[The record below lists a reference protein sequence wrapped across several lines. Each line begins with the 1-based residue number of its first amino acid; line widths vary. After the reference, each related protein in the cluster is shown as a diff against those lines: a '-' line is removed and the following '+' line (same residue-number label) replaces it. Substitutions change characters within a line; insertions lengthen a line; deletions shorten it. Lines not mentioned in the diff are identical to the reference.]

1 MDKKKLKQLEIES
14 KGKVVKEQLNPS
26 LPQIAPSSFPE
37 YSVLPLATAIPIVEV
52 ATLDY
57 PEIDWQHTTLTLSRF
72 AYLHQLGGKM
82 VLESPLSKFRI
93 TLFDSQASAIIS
105 LLSQSQNLT
114 TISVAFPHIETET
127 IQKFIY
133 LLLATKFLSIEP
145 EPLKLELWEF
155 HNLLFHSRS
164 RDGRHDYQTASIEHW
179 EQRELFPTVKPPM
192 SEKIIPLF
200 RPNLELL
207 AQTDSSLTQAI
218 ETRQSIREYDDY
230 PITIEQLGELLYRC
244 ARVTE
249 VYQMEEV
256 GEVSRRPYPC
266 GGARYELEIYPVVQQ
281 CEGLDAGLYHY
292 DPLNHQL
299 EQIAD
304 YNPEVAALIADARL
318 SSGEQDTPQVLLII
332 TARFG
337 RLFCK
342 YKSLAYALVLKH
354 VGVLYE
360 NLYLVATSMNLA
372 PCALGAGNS
381 DKFAQITGL
390 DYYEESAVGE
400 FMLGSISRKVEVQG
414 SEGAGEQKNS
424 AKAGFVVNSSAAITE
439 LSAKPAPTSQ
449 DFSVSQSPI
458 ANSINPSE
466 QALKRNNVPANF
478 ITPSVAPM
486 NNADKLP
493 GLYDLWA
500 HTKGDPEITIVI
512 LDGNADLERSCFQ
525 GANISKVF
533 PYWHETPEPIALEY
547 YEAFL
552 EIEKSG
558 EKGEAKAKKLQAA
571 VPEAILNRLKGN
583 FHATHIIS
591 TIIGQHGSPVPG
603 IAPRCRAINIP
614 INTTGDNGEFISP
627 INLTR
632 AFELAMKLGAN
643 VIHCA
648 ACCATQT
655 GIAHD
660 LLARAVKNCQD
671 NNILII
677 APTGNNKGECWC
689 IPAIL
694 PGVLGVGMM
703 KDNGKPA
710 NYSNWGGNYQYDGI
724 LAPGENILGAQPT
737 TEETKLSQ
745 GTSCAAPIITGLSAV
760 FLSLQLQRGEKPN
773 AEAVRQAILN
783 SSISCDPEEIEEP
796 ERCLRGKLN
805 ILGAY
810 QLLTGKELTSVQA
823 HPKIG
828 IQANSESLLKRTENP
843 IKSPL
848 TSSINASNRPEIPSV
863 EASINSPFE
872 QASAMNYGIDSLA
885 DSGTLQP
892 SNTTVA
898 TLIPS
903 EPAEGITPSA
913 ASKLVYALGT
923 IGYDFGSEA
932 RRDTFKQLMPAIEI
946 DGTVIPPNPYDA
958 SQMVDYLSQNP
969 SEAKAL
975 IWTLNQ
981 ELKPIYAL
989 EPRQGFAADV
999 YETLIMMLAGQIEPE
1014 DSDDF
1019 VERVSIPAK
1028 TTDKTVQLFSGQ
1040 EVPVITLINTRGMYG
1055 WKVNNLVEAALQSVA
1070 PQAPQADEITMR
1082 QALTS
1087 FVNKVY
1093 FEFQNLGQTSKD
1105 RALNFSV
1112 TNAFQ
1117 AASSFAEAI
1126 SRGMQLDTIE
1136 LEKSPFCRINSDC
1149 WDVILK
1155 FFDQE
1160 NDHRAKKVYRFTV
1173 DVSDRIP
1180 VTLGEVR
1187 SWSVPKEG

>member
-14 KGKVVKEQLNPS
+14 KGKVVKEQFNPS

-37 YSVLPLATAIPIVEV
+37 YSVLPLATAIPMVEA
-52 ATLDY
+52 ATFDY
-57 PEIDWQHTTLTLSRF
+57 PEIDWQHTTFTLSRF

-105 LLSQSQNLT
+105 LLSQPQTLTAVNL
-114 TISVAFPHIETET
+114 AFPHIETET
-127 IQKFIY
+127 IQKFIH
-133 LLLATKFLSIEP
+133 LLLATQFLSIEP

-164 RDGRHDYQTASIEHW
+164 RSGRHDYQTASIEHW

-200 RPNLELL
+200 RPHLELL
-207 AQTDSSLTQAI
+207 AQTESSLTEAI
-218 ETRQSIREYDDY
+218 ESRQSIREYGDY

-266 GGARYELEIYPVVQQ
+266 GGARYELEIYIVVQQ

-304 YNPEVAALIADARL
+304 YDGEVPALIADARL

-360 NLYLVATSMNLA
+360 NLYLVATNMNLA

-400 FMLGSISRKVEVQG
+400 FMLGSISRKVEVQE
-414 SEGAGEQKNS
+414 SREAGELLSRGALEQGSTESKESNS
-424 AKAGFVVNSSAAITE
+424 LTSSN
-439 LSAKPAPTSQ
+439 LGVPSL
-449 DFSVSQSPI
+449 QSPVLN
-458 ANSINPSE
+458 AT
-466 QALKRNNVPANF
+466 NF
-478 ITPSVAPM
+478 ITPSAAPM

-547 YEAFL
+547 YEAYL

-558 EKGEAKAKKLQAA
+558 EKGEAKAKKRHAA
-571 VPEAILNRLKGN
+571 IPEAIVNRLNGD

-591 TIIGQHGSPVPG
+591 TIIGQHGSLVPG

-627 INLTR
+627 LNLTR

-643 VIHCA
+643 IIHCA

-671 NNILII
+671 NNILIV
-677 APTGNNKGECWC
+677 APTGNDKGECWC

-745 GTSCAAPIITGLSAV
+745 GTSCAAPIVTGLSAL
-760 FLSLQLQRGEKPN
+760 FLSLQLQRGEQPN

-783 SSISCDPEEIEEP
+783 SAIPCDPEEIEEP

-805 ILGAY
+805 IPGAY
-810 QLLTGKELTSVQA
+810 QLLTGKELA
-823 HPKIG
+823 
-828 IQANSESLLKRTENP
+828 ANSEIYFVQPTVIP
-843 IKSPL
+843 
-848 TSSINASNRPEIPSV
+848 SSENRPEINFHSLSESPLNMTENQIENWLPSGINVSKREEKTLV
-863 EASINSPFE
+863 ENSINSPFE
-872 QASAMNYGIDSLA
+872 RTAAISQGIDSQA
-885 DSGTLQP
+885 DSGTVQP
-892 SNTTVA
+892 SNTTVVNL
-898 TLIPS
+898 TPS

-932 RRDTFKQLMPAIEI
+932 RRDTFKQLMPAFEI
-946 DGTVIPPNPYDA
+946 DGTVIPPNPYDV

-981 ELKPIYAL
+981 ELTPIYAL

-999 YETLIMMLAGQIEPE
+999 YEILIRMLAGQIEPA

-1019 VERVSIPAK
+1019 IERVSIPAK

-1040 EVPVITLINTRGMYG
+1040 EIPVITLINTRGMYG
-1055 WKVNNLVEAALQSVA
+1055 WKINNLVEAALQSVA
-1070 PQAPQADEITMR
+1070 PQAPQVDEIAMR
-1082 QALTS
+1082 KALTS

-1117 AASSFAEAI
+1117 AAASFAQAI

-1136 LEKSPFCRINSDC
+1136 VEKSPFCRINSDC

-1155 FFDQE
+1155 FFDPE
-1160 NDHRAKKVYRFTV
+1160 NGHRAKKVYRFTV

-1180 VTLGEVR
+1180 VTMGEVR
-1187 SWSVPKEG
+1187 SWSVPK

>member
-1 MDKKKLKQLEIES
+1 MDKKKLKQLAIEPN
-14 KGKVVKEQLNPS
+14 GKVVKEQLNPS

-37 YSVLPLATAIPIVEV
+37 YSILPLATAIPMVEA

-57 PEIDWQHTTLTLSRF
+57 PEIDWQHTTFTLSRF

-105 LLSQSQNLT
+105 LLSQSQTIT

-127 IQKFIY
+127 IQKFIH
-133 LLLATKFLSIEP
+133 LLLATQFLSIEP

-179 EQRELFPTVKPPM
+179 EQRELFPIVKPPM

-360 NLYLVATSMNLA
+360 NLYLVATDMNLA

-381 DKFAQITGL
+381 DRFAQITGL

-400 FMLGSISRKVEVQG
+400 FMLGSISRKVEAQG
-414 SEGAGEQKNS
+414 REGAGEQES
-424 AKAGFVVNSSAAITE
+424 REAGEQGSIESKGSTSFTSSNLVVPNLT
-439 LSAKPAPTSQ
+439 
-449 DFSVSQSPI
+449 
-458 ANSINPSE
+458 
-466 QALKRNNVPANF
+466 NF
-478 ITPSVAPM
+478 ITPSAAPM

-500 HTKGDPEITIVI
+500 HTKGDHEITIVI

-525 GANISKVF
+525 GANISKIF

-643 VIHCA
+643 IIHCA

-671 NNILII
+671 NNILIV
-677 APTGNNKGECWC
+677 APTGNDKGECWC

-694 PGVLGVGMM
+694 PGVLGAGMM

-710 NYSNWGGNYQYDGI
+710 NYSNWGGNYQHDGI

-745 GTSCAAPIITGLSAV
+745 GTSCAAPIVTGVSAL

-783 SSISCDPEEIEEP
+783 SAIPCDPEEIEEP

-805 ILGAY
+805 IPGAY
-810 QLLTGKELTSVQA
+810 QLLTGKELTPVQS
-823 HPKIG
+823 HSEIV
-828 IQANSESLLKRTENP
+828 IQANSESPLKRTENP
-843 IKSPL
+843 IESPL

-872 QASAMNYGIDSLA
+872 QASAMNYRIDSPA
-885 DSGTLQP
+885 NSGTVQP

-898 TLIPS
+898 NLTLS
-903 EPAEGITPSA
+903 QPAEGITPSA
-913 ASKLVYALGT
+913 TSKLVYALGT

-932 RRDTFKQLMPAIEI
+932 RRDTFKQLMPAFEI

-981 ELKPIYAL
+981 ELTPIYVL

-999 YETLIMMLAGQIEPE
+999 YEILIMMLAGQIEPE

-1019 VERVSIPAK
+1019 IERVSIPAK

-1040 EVPVITLINTRGMYG
+1040 EIPVITLINIRGMYG
-1055 WKVNNLVEAALQSVA
+1055 WKINNLVEAALQSVA
-1070 PQAPQADEITMR
+1070 SQAPQVDEIAMR
-1082 QALTS
+1082 KALTS

-1136 LEKSPFCRINSDC
+1136 VEKSPFCRINSDC

-1155 FFDQE
+1155 FFDSE
-1160 NDHRAKKVYRFTV
+1160 NGLRAKRVYRFTV

-1187 SWSVPKEG
+1187 SWSVPK

>member
-1 MDKKKLKQLEIES
+1 MDKKKLKQLEIEPN
-14 KGKVVKEQLNPS
+14 GKVVKEQFNPS

-37 YSVLPLATAIPIVEV
+37 YSVFPLATAIPMVEA

-57 PEIDWQHTTLTLSRF
+57 PEIDWQQTTFNLSRF
-72 AYLHQLGGKM
+72 AYLHQLSGKM

-93 TLFDSQASAIIS
+93 TLLDSQASAIIS
-105 LLSQSQNLT
+105 LLSQPQTLT
-114 TISVAFPHIETET
+114 AVSVAFPHIKIEI
-127 IQKFIY
+127 IQKFIH
-133 LLLATKFLSIEP
+133 LLLATKFLSVEP

-164 RDGRHDYQTASIEHW
+164 RSGRHDYQTASIEHW

-207 AQTDSSLTQAI
+207 AQTDASLTQAI

-249 VYQMEEV
+249 IYQMEEV

-372 PCALGAGNS
+372 PCALGGGNS
-381 DKFAQITGL
+381 DKFAQTTGL

-400 FMLGSISRKVEVQG
+400 FMLGSISRKVETQG
-414 SEGAGEQKNS
+414 REGAGEQESRGEREQGSTESKGSTSFTSSNL
-424 AKAGFVVNSSAAITE
+424 VVPIT
-439 LSAKPAPTSQ
+439 
-449 DFSVSQSPI
+449 QSPVP
-458 ANSINPSE
+458 NPT
-466 QALKRNNVPANF
+466 NF
-478 ITPSVAPM
+478 ITPSAAPM

-571 VPEAILNRLKGN
+571 IPEVILNRLSGD

-591 TIIGQHGSPVPG
+591 TIIGQHGSPAPG

-614 INTTGDNGEFISP
+614 LNTTGDNGEFISP

-671 NNILII
+671 NNILIV
-677 APTGNNKGECWC
+677 APTGNDKGECWC

-745 GTSCAAPIITGLSAV
+745 GTSCAAPIITGLSAL

-783 SSISCDPEEIEEP
+783 SAIPCDPEEIEEP

-805 ILGAY
+805 IPGAY
-810 QLLTGKELTSVQA
+810 QLLTGKELTPVQS
-823 HPKIG
+823 HPEIV
-828 IQANSESLLKRTENP
+828 IQANSESPLKRTENP
-843 IKSPL
+843 IESPL
-848 TSSINASNRPEIPSV
+848 TSSINASNRPENPSV
-863 EASINSPFE
+863 EASVNTTLE
-872 QASAMNYGIDSLA
+872 QASAMNYGIDSPA
-885 DSGTLQP
+885 DSGTGQP

-898 TLIPS
+898 TLTPS
-903 EPAEGITPSA
+903 QTAEGITPSA
-913 ASKLVYALGT
+913 TSKFVYALGT

-958 SQMVDYLSQNP
+958 RQMVDYLSENP

-981 ELKPIYAL
+981 ELKPIYVL

-999 YETLIMMLAGQIEPE
+999 YEILIMMLAGQIEPE
-1014 DSDDF
+1014 DNDDF
-1019 VERVSIPAK
+1019 IERVSIPAK
-1028 TTDKTVQLFSGQ
+1028 TTDKTVRLFSGQ

-1055 WKVNNLVEAALQSVA
+1055 WKINNLVEAALQSVA
-1070 PQAPQADEITMR
+1070 PQAPQVDEIAMR
-1082 QALTS
+1082 KALTS

-1136 LEKSPFCRINSDC
+1136 VEKSPFCRINSDC

-1180 VTLGEVR
+1180 VTMGEVR
-1187 SWSVPKEG
+1187 SWSVPK